1 MIQPEPNKKKMI
13 IRKYIRMPKYILM
26 IWFKS
31 NSKLINLINILI
43 ITVNRTLCNSKA
55 HMLLIYNKSLN
66 NIYKIIFKITKKII
80 KIFNR
85 INNFNE
91 FIY

>member
-1 MIQPEPNKKKMI
+1 
-13 IRKYIRMPKYILM
+13 MPKYILM
-26 IWFKS
+26 IWFNS
-31 NSKLINLINILI
+31 NSKTINLINILI

-55 HMLLIYNKSLN
+55 NMLRIYNKSLN
-66 NIYKIIFKITKKII
+66 NIYKIISKITKKII

-91 FIY
+91 IIY